1 MASTRPLPPGVPA
14 ATLDR
19 ALLRLARIVGDD
31 ALLTC
36 GEALWE
42 FRDPYTFAGWERYLP
57 SAVVQPS
64 TVGQV
69 QDVVRVAGEL
79 GVPLWTTSQ
88 GRNNGYGGSAPRVS
102 GSVVVNLRRMNR
114 VLEVSEAHAYAVVE
128 PGVSFF
134 DLYEAVRGA
143 GHRLWISTPD
153 LGWGS
158 VVGNTLDHG
167 FGFTVNGDHVGAQC
181 GMEVVLADGSLLRTG
196 MGAMEGNRAW
206 HVHKR
211 GFGPSADGL
220 FMQSNFGI
228 VTKMGVWLMP
238 EPEAYRAGWI
248 RTKRHEDLGPI
259 VDALRP
265 LVLDRTINGY
275 PTVWYAQA
283 FAAMRSVRSD
293 WYTGEG
299 PLPESVFAAMV
310 DEYGIGR
317 WNVRVPITGRREV
330 IDAQWRA
337 VEAAAA
343 SIPGAWTECRLYPGD
358 VRPEEVDAGD
368 QVPAG
373 IPGLHL
379 LERLKWFGGVGGHVG
394 FSPIAPLSGANAVE
408 LDGLVRTALAER
420 GLDYNAAFILNP
432 RAIVLTA
439 LMFFDTGNE
448 EQARAAFD
456 VCRHLVREAAR
467 RGFGEYRAHLDFMD
481 LVAEQYDFGDHA
493 QRRFNERLKG
503 ALDPKG
509 ILSPGKQ
516 GIWPGGSRPT
526 PGAPAPIG

>member
-1 MASTRPLPPGVPA
+1 
-14 ATLDR
+14 
-19 ALLRLARIVGDD
+19 
-31 ALLTC
+31 
-36 GEALWE
+36 
-42 FRDPYTFAGWERYLP
+42 
-57 SAVVQPS
+57 
-64 TVGQV
+64 
-69 QDVVRVAGEL
+69 
-79 GVPLWTTSQ
+79 
-88 GRNNGYGGSAPRVS
+88 
-102 GSVVVNLRRMNR
+102 
-114 VLEVSEAHAYAVVE
+114 
-128 PGVSFF
+128 
-134 DLYEAVRGA
+134 
-143 GHRLWISTPD
+143 
-153 LGWGS
+153 
-158 VVGNTLDHG
+158 
-167 FGFTVNGDHVGAQC
+167 
-181 GMEVVLADGSLLRTG
+181 
-196 MGAMEGNRAW
+196 
-206 HVHKR
+206 
-211 GFGPSADGL
+211 
-220 FMQSNFGI
+220 
-228 VTKMGVWLMP
+228 
-238 EPEAYRAGWI
+238 
-248 RTKRHEDLGPI
+248 
-259 VDALRP
+259 
-265 LVLDRTINGY
+265 
-275 PTVWYAQA
+275 
-283 FAAMRSVRSD
+283 
-293 WYTGEG
+293 
-299 PLPESVFAAMV
+299 
-310 DEYGIGR
+310 
-317 WNVRVPITGRREV
+317 VRVPITGRREV

-337 VEAAAA
+337 VERAAA
-343 SIPGAWTECRLYPGD
+343 SIPGAWTESRLYPGD

-516 GIWPGGSRPT
+516 GIWPGGSLPT